1 METND
6 KLLKDFFG
14 GHKQEIADNGFSQGV
29 MRKLPEQADR
39 GWIVW
44 VFAAIGMS
52 ISIYLGI
59 SSGLVEHVFQILKHI
74 PIYYLLAGV
83 FCFPLLG
90 TAGIYLAQNKNY
102 RLDSYL

>member
-14 GHKQEIADNGFSQGV
+14 EQKKEIADNGFSKKV
-29 MRKLPEQADR
+29 MQKLPEQADR
-39 GWIVW
+39 SWIVW
-44 VFAAIGMS
+44 VFAAIGMA

-59 SSGLVEHVFQILKHI
+59 SLGLVENTFQILKHI

-83 FCFPLLG
+83 FSFPLLG
-90 TAGIYLAQNKNY
+90 TAGFYLTQNKNY
-102 RLDSYL
+102 RMM

>member
-14 GHKQEIADNGFSQGV
+14 EYKQEISNNGFSQRV
-29 MRKLPEQADR
+29 MRKLPEQADH

-44 VFAAIGMS
+44 VFAAIGMA
-52 ISIYLGI
+52 ISFYLGI
-59 SSGLVEHVFQILKHI
+59 TFGLVQQILTILQHV
-74 PIYYLLAGV
+74 PYYYLLGGV

-90 TAGIYLAQNKNY
+90 TAGFYLSQNKNY
-102 RLDSYL
+102 RVI